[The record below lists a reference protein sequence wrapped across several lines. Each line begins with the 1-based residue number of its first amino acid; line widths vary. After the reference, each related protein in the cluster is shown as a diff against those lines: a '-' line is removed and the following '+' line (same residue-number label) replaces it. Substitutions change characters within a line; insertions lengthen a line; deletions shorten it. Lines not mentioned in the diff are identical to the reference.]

1 MNTMS
6 SLWGCMTGGLCTLKT
21 NPHLLFK
28 DIAMKFQEILQDLNN
43 QIVCAK
49 FFTDPSFA
57 FNYLKEPKQG
67 GVFLTHV
74 DKSYEDMLKSLFG
87 DNYKD
92 LDSTSVAISNNVD
105 SCFYELKKLI
115 KTTTS
120 EVGHYTGNQLLKAI
134 EDHSSN
140 PFQFASVAGVASNT
154 FMSPHLRVVGLYK
167 LLKAFLEC
175 NPTAISVPLPTV
187 KFAKS
192 LADQHL
198 DVISWTIACYSEIY
212 KNAFSLFGNTHEAAW
227 NELYES
233 QTN

>member
-1 MNTMS
+1 
-6 SLWGCMTGGLCTLKT
+6 
-21 NPHLLFK
+21 
-28 DIAMKFQEILQDLNN
+28 MKFQEVLQDLNN

-57 FNYLKEPKQG
+57 FNYLKEPKQE

-92 LDSTSVAISNNVD
+92 LDSTSVAISNNAD

-115 KTTTS
+115 KTSVS
-120 EVGHYTGNQLLKAI
+120 EVGYYSDNELLKAM

-140 PFQFASVAGVASNT
+140 PFQFASVSAITSNT
-154 FMSPHLRVVGLYK
+154 FMSPHLKVVGLYM
-167 LLKAFLEC
+167 LLKAFLEY
-175 NPTAISVPLPTV
+175 NPTAINVPPPAV

-198 DVISWTIACYSEIY
+198 EALSWIVACYAEIY

-233 QTN
+233 QIN